1 MTNEIPGDDE
11 VKAIVEKMTPDEKA
25 DFLDKATKQAEKD
38 VEKVSSRTLKI
49 AIAIIHE
56 ANRHRAG
63 PAKKPSASSGGRGR
77 KKAEPSA
84 PSINLDDFLK

>member
-1 MTNEIPGDDE
+1 MTNEMPGDEE
-11 VKAIVEKMTPDEKA
+11 VAEIIAKMTPDEKA

-56 ANRHRAG
+56 TNRHRAG
-63 PAKKPSASSGGRGR
+63 PAKKPTAAGGRGR
-77 KKAEPSA
+77 KKAEPA
-84 PSINLDDFLK
+84 TPSINLDDFLK